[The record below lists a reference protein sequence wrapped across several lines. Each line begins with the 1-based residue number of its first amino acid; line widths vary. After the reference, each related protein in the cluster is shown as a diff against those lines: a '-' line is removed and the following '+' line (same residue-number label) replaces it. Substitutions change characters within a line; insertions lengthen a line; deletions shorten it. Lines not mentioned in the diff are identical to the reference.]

1 MLRKTSTALSFLF
14 LYLILD
20 KSITMHFVEVIFWSR
35 IWQQNQVYGL
45 EYEKIIDRNPKQKM
59 SSWNTYFMLESI
71 PPIEACSY
79 SIRNHV

>member
-45 EYEKIIDRNPKQKM
+45 EYENIIDRNPKQKM
-59 SSWNTYFMLESI
+59 SS
-71 PPIEACSY
+71 
-79 SIRNHV
+79 